1 MHVIHASCTWVHYRK
16 QLSTGTCRGGLWAAA
31 PARQSR
37 PRRAQCRPRRA
48 TCRARPPRAPRPHP
62 STARR
67 AAARSGSSAC
77 GPCAARRRAR
87 SPTGKFF
94 ALKPAQ
100 PPCWAVRPAHVWS
113 ARRRRSGRRGNV
125 HRLLAHLLYGSAAC
139 KGAALGPILYPNL
152 TLHPTLYQ
160 DRGGRAPQRVR
171 QRPEDGAD
179 ALAGHEG
186 GHALGRRGRADGH
199 GAAGRGGQARRGQ
212 LGGHAAGAP
221 IAPASCPLPSAW
233 GLLSRGAH
241 PSQHPCN
248 CSGPAVSVQHAPACW
263 RRPRTTAAAGHARS
277 VESCTGSRA
286 AACPCRS
293 HAPRALCE
301 HASAVHPPCCD
312 LGTGNPVP
320 GGYPITGSG
329 RARTWSAARSATS
342 WIGCAAG
349 SVAGLAVNRPSTS
362 VSRTSQSARTSVA
375 TCRPPQQTLCRP
387 STPTLHVRE
396 QDQPVR
402 AHQRRHLAPPPH
414 QPLCRPFTQA
424 LTAERWPLLAR
435 LRWHELTGHVRSTL
449 LNGF

>member
-221 IAPASCPLPSAW
+221 VAPAPAGVHLRGGLSQSRPLPAPSPAR
-233 GLLSRGAH
+233 GACCRAARTPRNIPATAQALLSA
-241 PSQHPCN
+241 
-248 CSGPAVSVQHAPACW
+248 CSTLRRAGGGHAQP
-263 RRPRTTAAAGHARS
+263 RRPVMPGRSRAAPVHAQRRAHAGAMRRARSVSMPAPCTRPAAIWGQGTLFQEGILLPAAAG
-277 VESCTGSRA
+277 
-286 AACPCRS
+286 
-293 HAPRALCE
+293 
-301 HASAVHPPCCD
+301 
-312 LGTGNPVP
+312 
-320 GGYPITGSG
+320 
-329 RARTWSAARSATS
+329 RARGARPGRRPHGSAARP
-342 WIGCAAG
+342 G
-349 SVAGLAVNRPSTS
+349 
-362 VSRTSQSARTSVA
+362 
-375 TCRPPQQTLCRP
+375 
-387 STPTLHVRE
+387 
-396 QDQPVR
+396 
-402 AHQRRHLAPPPH
+402 
-414 QPLCRPFTQA
+414 
-424 LTAERWPLLAR
+424 RWR
-435 LRWHELTGHVRSTL
+435 GWR
-449 LNGF
+449 

>member
-1 MHVIHASCTWVHYRK
+1 MPAEKSDLPRSDTARTAPASIHTSPRSGTLRIQRLRPLRRPPRRSPHKEQETHSDSCAQLQNDLIYVHHRAHSPAHVWPMSLLAKAPDWSR
-16 QLSTGTCRGGLWAAA
+16 QRRPRAAA
-31 PARQSR
+31 RAAAAGRRCRRAGR
-37 PRRAQCRPRRA
+37 PRGRPRA
-48 TCRARPPRAPRPHP
+48 RAPRPRRWPRRSRPRWPGAPRSAWWPCRRCP
-62 STARR
+62 SR
-67 AAARSGSSAC
+67 
-77 GPCAARRRAR
+77 PRAR
-87 SPTGKFF
+87 WCP
-94 ALKPAQ
+94 PARW
-100 PPCWAVRPAHVWS
+100 P
-113 ARRRRSGRRGNV
+113 
-125 HRLLAHLLYGSAAC
+125 
-139 KGAALGPILYPNL
+139 L
-152 TLHPTLYQ
+152 T
-160 DRGGRAPQRVR
+160 
-171 QRPEDGAD
+171 
-179 ALAGHEG
+179 
-186 GHALGRRGRADGH
+186 
-199 GAAGRGGQARRGQ
+199 
-212 LGGHAAGAP
+212 